1 MGIKAENEDT
11 PTQEIEKTV
20 SPQTEV
26 KQDLNPDCIHIPPM
40 EYILGLAD
48 LTGELMRMA
57 IHSVGAGEVD
67 TAFSL
72 CSFMR
77 EIHQEILQQGA
88 TTRDLRQKIN
98 VLYASIKKVETACY
112 TV

>member
-1 MGIKAENEDT
+1 MG
-11 PTQEIEKTV
+11 
-20 SPQTEV
+20 
-26 KQDLNPDCIHIPPM
+26 M
-40 EYILGLAD
+40 EYVLGLAD

-57 IHSVGAGEVD
+57 INSVGAGEID

-77 EIHQEILQQGA
+77 EIHQEILQMG
-88 TTRDLRQKIN
+88 TSTRDLRQKIN

-112 TV
+112 TVQVRGSEIPQKMLTEALLALPTDVAIGTDNMNEE